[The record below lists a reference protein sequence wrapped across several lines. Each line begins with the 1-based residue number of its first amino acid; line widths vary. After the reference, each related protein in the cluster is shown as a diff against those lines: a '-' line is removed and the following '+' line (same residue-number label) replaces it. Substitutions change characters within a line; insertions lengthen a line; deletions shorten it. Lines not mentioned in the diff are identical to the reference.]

1 MYNKYC
7 NEFFRI
13 FKEVIFLKNSKL
25 VWLLSLLLVVAL
37 FLAACG
43 GDEEGK
49 DTTTDTDDKDATTEE
64 TEVVA
69 DEEQVLN
76 LIQTA
81 EIPTMDS
88 ALVTDAVG
96 FDLLNNVNEGLYRL
110 NQENI
115 AVPAISDGEPTVS
128 EDGLVY
134 TFTLRDSN
142 WSDGTPVTAN
152 DFEFAW
158 KRAMNPDT
166 ASEYGPYMM
175 NGVLKNA
182 TAISEGEVEYTEL
195 GVVAKDEKT
204 LEVTLEKP
212 IPYFLSLM
220 SFGTYLPQKEEF
232 VTAQGENY
240 AKNSEAVLYNGPF
253 TLAKWDG
260 TGLSWQLLK
269 NEEYWDKDTVK
280 LTEINYDVVKEPAT
294 GVNLYTDGQK
304 DRAPL
309 SGEYALQYAADP
321 DLLQE
326 TDASPWYFKFNQER
340 LGEKSALANVNI
352 REAISKGFN
361 KQDLVDVVLANGSV
375 PGNYLVPTGFAFDED
390 GNDFR
395 DVNGDMSVFN
405 VEEAKAAFEKGLA
418 ELGAKDLTLEILNGD
433 TEAAKKMGEYLKAQ
447 LETNIPG
454 LTIKLKEVPFN
465 VRLDL
470 DTNQDYDMQIAGWG
484 PDFQDPY
491 TFMNLWLTDGQ
502 NNKMSYSNPEY
513 DKLVNSA
520 VNELALDP
528 AARWQAMADAEK
540 LLIEEDHAI
549 GPIYQRGL
557 MFLQKP
563 YVKGIVSHS
572 IGGDYS
578 YKWAYI
584 EGKN

>member
-1 MYNKYC
+1 M
-7 NEFFRI
+7 
-13 FKEVIFLKNSKL
+13 KNNKL

-43 GDEEGK
+43 GDDKETK
-49 DTTTDTDDKDATTEE
+49 DDTTTDKDDKDATTEE
-64 TEVVA
+64 TEVAA

-76 LIQTA
+76 LIMTA

-115 AVPAISDGEPTVS
+115 AIPAISDGEPTVS

-134 TFTLRDSN
+134 TFKLRDSK

-152 DFEFAW
+152 DFEYSW

-175 NGVLKNA
+175 GGVIKNA
-182 TAISEGEVEYTEL
+182 TAISEGKMDYTEL
-195 GVVAKDEKT
+195 GVKALDEKT
-204 LEVTLEKP
+204 LEVSLDKP
-212 IPYFLSLM
+212 TPYFLSLM
-220 SFGTYLPQKEEF
+220 SFGTFLPQSEAF
-232 VTAQGENY
+232 VTSQGENY
-240 AKNSEAVLYNGPF
+240 AKNSESLLYNGPF
-253 TLAKWDG
+253 TLANWDG

-269 NEEYWDKDTVK
+269 NEEYWDKETVK
-280 LTEINYDVVKEPAT
+280 LTEINYDVVKEPGT
-294 GVNLYTDGQK
+294 GVNLYTEGQK

-309 SGEYALQYAADP
+309 TGDFAMQYGADP
-321 DLLQE
+321 DLIHESE
-326 TDASPWYFKFNQER
+326 TSVFYFKYNQER
-340 LGEKSALANVNI
+340 LGEKTPLANVNI
-352 REAISKGFN
+352 REAITKAFD

-375 PGNYLVPTGFAFDED
+375 PANYLVPKDFTFDEN
-390 GNDFR
+390 GTDFR
-395 DVNGDMSVFN
+395 DVNGDMAVFN
-405 VEEAKAAFEKGLA
+405 VEEAKAAFETGLS
-418 ELGAKDLTLEILNGD
+418 ELGVSELTLEILNGD
-433 TEAAKKMGEYLKAQ
+433 TESAKKTGEYLKNQ
-447 LETNIPG
+447 LETNLPG
-454 LTIKLKEVPFN
+454 LTVQLKEVPFN

-470 DTNQDYDMQIAGWG
+470 DTNQDYDIQIAGWG
-484 PDFQDPY
+484 PDYQDPY
-491 TFMNLWLTDGQ
+491 TFMNLWLTGGG
-502 NNKMSYSNPEY
+502 NNQMSYANPEY

-528 AARWQAMADAEK
+528 EARWQALADAEK
-540 LLIEEDHAI
+540 LLIDEDFGI
-549 GPIYQRGL
+549 GPMYQRGL

-563 YVKGIVSHS
+563 YVKGIVAHPF
-572 IGGDYS
+572 GGDYS

>member
-1 MYNKYC
+1 M
-7 NEFFRI
+7 
-13 FKEVIFLKNSKL
+13 KNSKL
-25 VWLLSLLLVVAL
+25 VWLLSLLLVVGL

-43 GDEEGK
+43 GDDDKEATK
-49 DTTTDTDDKDATTEE
+49 DTDEKEGTTEE
-64 TEVVA
+64 PEVVA

-110 NQENI
+110 SQENI
-115 AVPAISDGEPTVS
+115 AVPALSDGEPTVS

-152 DFEFAW
+152 DFEYSW

-175 NGVLKNA
+175 SGVIKNA
-182 TAISEGEVEYTEL
+182 TAISNGEMEYTEL
-195 GVVAKDEKT
+195 GIKAIDEKT

-220 SFGTYLPQKEEF
+220 SFGTFLPQKEEF

-240 AKNSEAVLYNGPF
+240 AKNSESLLYNGPF
-253 TLAKWDG
+253 TLANWDG

-269 NEEYWDKDTVK
+269 NEQYWDKETVK
-280 LTEINYDVVKEPAT
+280 LTEINYDVVKETAT
-294 GVNLYTDGQK
+294 AVNLYTNGEK
-304 DRAPL
+304 DRAGL
-309 SGEYALQYAADP
+309 SGEYAMQYAADP
-321 DLLQE
+321 ELLTELE
-326 TDASPWYFKFNQER
+326 TSVFYFKYNQER
-340 LGEKSALANVNI
+340 GGEKTPLANVNI
-352 REAISKGFN
+352 REAISKAFN
-361 KQDLVDVVLANGSV
+361 KEDLASVVLANGSTAAYSFIPKDFV
-375 PGNYLVPTGFAFDED
+375 FDED

-395 DVNGDMSVFN
+395 DANGDMAVFN
-405 VEEAKAAFEKGLA
+405 VEEAKAAWEKGLS
-418 ELGAKDLTLEILNGD
+418 ELGVTELSLEILGGD
-433 TEAAKKMGEYLKAQ
+433 TELSKKMDEYFKSQ
-447 LETNIPG
+447 LETNLPG
-454 LTIKLKEVPFN
+454 LTITLKEVPFN

-470 DTNQDYDMQIAGWG
+470 DTNQDYDIQVAGWG
-484 PDFQDPY
+484 PDYQDPF
-491 TFMNLWLTDGQ
+491 TFLSLWETDGG
-502 NNKMSYSNPEY
+502 NNQMSYSNPEY
-513 DKLVNSA
+513 DQLLQDINGS
-520 VNELALDP
+520 LAQDIP
-528 AARWQAMADAEK
+528 ARWEAMAKAEK
-540 LLIEEDHAI
+540 MIVDQDFAV

-563 YVKGIVSHS
+563 YVKGVIAHPF
-572 IGGDYS
+572 GGDYS

-584 EGKN
+584 EGK

>member
-1 MYNKYC
+1 M
-7 NEFFRI
+7 
-13 FKEVIFLKNSKL
+13 KNSKFL
-25 VWLLSLLLVVAL
+25 WLFSLLLVL
-37 FLAACG
+37 SIFLAACG
-43 GDEEGK
+43 DKEEG
-49 DTTTDTDDKDATTEE
+49 TTTTTEKEEDPATTEE
-64 TEVVA
+64 VA
-69 DEEQVLN
+69 VDEEQVLN
-76 LIQTA
+76 LIMTA

-110 NQENI
+110 NQENV
-115 AVPAISDGEPTVS
+115 AVPAIADGEPTVS

-134 TFTLRDSN
+134 TFKLRDAN
-142 WSDGTPVTAN
+142 WSDGSPVTAN

-175 NGVLKNA
+175 GGVIKNA
-182 TAISEGEVEYTEL
+182 TEISEGTVEYTEL
-195 GVVAKDEKT
+195 GVKALDEKT

-212 IPYFLSLM
+212 TPYFLSLM
-220 SFGTYLPQKEEF
+220 SFGTFLPQKEEF
-232 VTAQGENY
+232 VTSQGENY
-240 AKNSEAVLYNGPF
+240 AKNSESLLYNGPF
-253 TLAKWDG
+253 TLANWDG

-269 NEEYWDKDTVK
+269 NEQYWDKDTVK

-294 GVNLYTDGQK
+294 AVNLYTNGEK
-304 DRAPL
+304 DRAGL
-309 SGEYALQYAADP
+309 SGEYAMQYAADP
-321 DLLQE
+321 ELLKESE
-326 TDASPWYFKFNQER
+326 TSVFYFKYNQER
-340 LGEKSALANVNI
+340 NGEKTPLANVNI
-352 REAISKGFN
+352 REAITKAFN
-361 KQDLVDVVLANGSV
+361 KEDLATVVLANGSV
-375 PGNYLVPTGFAFDED
+375 PANYLVPKDFTFDED

-395 DVNGDMSVFN
+395 DVNGDMATFN
-405 VEEAKAAFEKGLA
+405 VEEAQAAWEKGLA
-418 ELGAKDLTLEILNGD
+418 ELGVKELSIEILGGD
-433 TEAAKKMGEYLKAQ
+433 TELSKKMDEYFKSQ
-447 LETNIPG
+447 LETNLPG
-454 LTIKLKEVPFN
+454 LTVTLKEVPFN

-470 DTNQDYDMQIAGWG
+470 DTNQDYEIQVAGWG

-491 TFMNLWLTDGQ
+491 TFMNLWLTGGG

-520 VNELALDP
+520 NNELALDA

-540 LLIEEDHAI
+540 ILIEKDFGI

-563 YVKGIVSHS
+563 YVKGIIAHPF
-572 IGGDYS
+572 GGDYS

>member
-1 MYNKYC
+1 M
-7 NEFFRI
+7 
-13 FKEVIFLKNSKL
+13 KNNKL

-43 GDEEGK
+43 GDDKETK
-49 DTTTDTDDKDATTEE
+49 DDTTTDKDDKDATTEE
-64 TEVVA
+64 TEVAA

-76 LIQTA
+76 LIMTA

-134 TFTLRDSN
+134 TFKLRDSK

-152 DFEFAW
+152 DFEYSW

-175 NGVLKNA
+175 GGVIKNA
-182 TAISEGEVEYTEL
+182 TAISEGKMDYTEL
-195 GVVAKDEKT
+195 GVKALDEKT
-204 LEVTLEKP
+204 LEVSLDKP
-212 IPYFLSLM
+212 TPYFLSLM
-220 SFGTYLPQKEEF
+220 SFGTFLPQSEAF
-232 VTAQGENY
+232 VTSQGENY
-240 AKNSEAVLYNGPF
+240 AKNSESLLYNGPF
-253 TLAKWDG
+253 TLANWDG

-269 NEEYWDKDTVK
+269 NEEYWDKETVK
-280 LTEINYDVVKEPAT
+280 LTEINYDVVKEPGT
-294 GVNLYTDGQK
+294 GVNLYTEGQK

-309 SGEYALQYAADP
+309 TGDFAMQYGADP
-321 DLLQE
+321 DLIHESE
-326 TDASPWYFKFNQER
+326 TSVFYFKYNQER
-340 LGEKSALANVNI
+340 LGEKTPLANVNI
-352 REAISKGFN
+352 REAITKAFD

-375 PGNYLVPTGFAFDED
+375 PANYLVPKDFTFDEN
-390 GNDFR
+390 GTDFR
-395 DVNGDMSVFN
+395 DVNGDMAVFN
-405 VEEAKAAFEKGLA
+405 VEEAKAAFETGLS
-418 ELGAKDLTLEILNGD
+418 ELGVSELTLEILNGD
-433 TEAAKKMGEYLKAQ
+433 TESAKKTGEYLKNQ
-447 LETNIPG
+447 LETNLPG
-454 LTIKLKEVPFN
+454 LTVQLKEVPFN

-470 DTNQDYDMQIAGWG
+470 DTNQDYDIQIAGWG
-484 PDFQDPY
+484 PDYQDPY
-491 TFMNLWLTDGQ
+491 TFMNLWLTGGG
-502 NNKMSYSNPEY
+502 NNQMSYANPEY

-528 AARWQAMADAEK
+528 EARWQALADAEK
-540 LLIEEDHAI
+540 LLIDEDFGI
-549 GPIYQRGL
+549 GPMYQRGL

-563 YVKGIVSHS
+563 YVKGIVAHPF
-572 IGGDYS
+572 GGDYS

>member
-1 MYNKYC
+1 MIIVMNFSEYLKG
-7 NEFFRI
+7 
-13 FKEVIFLKNSKL
+13 VILLKNSKFA
-25 VWLLSLLLVVAL
+25 WLLGLMLVVAL

-43 GDEEGK
+43 GDKEEGTE
-49 DTTTDTDDKDATTEE
+49 TTTEKEETDATTEE
-64 TEVVA
+64 VA
-69 DEEQVLN
+69 TDEEQVLN
-76 LIQTA
+76 LIMTA

-110 NQENI
+110 NQDNVAE
-115 AVPAISDGEPTVS
+115 PALAEGEPTVS

-134 TFTLRDSN
+134 TFTLRDAN
-142 WSDGTPVTAN
+142 WSDGSPVTAN

-175 NGVLKNA
+175 DGVIKNA
-182 TAISEGEVEYTEL
+182 TEIMEGSVEYTEL
-195 GVVAKDEKT
+195 GVKALDEKT

-220 SFGTYLPQKEEF
+220 SFGTFLPQSEEF
-232 VTAQGENY
+232 VTAQGANY
-240 AKNSEAVLYNGPF
+240 AKNSEALLYNGPF
-253 TLAKWDG
+253 TLANWDG

-280 LTEINYDVVKEPAT
+280 LTEINYDVVKEPGTA
-294 GVNLYTDGQK
+294 VNLYSEGQK
-304 DRAPL
+304 DRAGL
-309 SGEYALQYAADP
+309 SGEFAMQYAADP
-321 DLLQE
+321 ELITESE
-326 TDASPWYFKFNQER
+326 TSVFYFKYNQER
-340 LGEKSALANVNI
+340 LGEKTPLANVNI
-352 REAISKGFN
+352 REAISKAFN

-375 PGNYLVPTGFAFDED
+375 PANYLIPKDFTFDAD
-390 GNDFR
+390 ANDFR
-395 DVNGDMSVFN
+395 DVNGDMAEFN
-405 VEEAKAAFEKGLA
+405 VEEAKAAFDKGLS
-418 ELGAKDLTLEILNGD
+418 ELGVSELTIEILNGD
-433 TEAAKKMGEYLKAQ
+433 TEAAKKMGEYLANQ
-447 LETNIPG
+447 LQTNLPG
-454 LTIKLKEVPFN
+454 LTVKLKEVPFN

-484 PDFQDPY
+484 PDYQDPY
-491 TFMNLWLTDGQ
+491 TFMNLWLTGGG

-520 VNELALDP
+520 ANELALDP
-528 AARWQAMADAEK
+528 EARWQALADAEK
-540 LLIEEDHAI
+540 LLIDEDYGI

-563 YVKGIVSHS
+563 YVKGIVAHPF
-572 IGGDYS
+572 GGDYS